1 MPVDQHEH
9 SSQGSANARWQPWR
23 GLARTLTLG
32 VCCVFLAVILCA
44 NTASALNLYHDLFIT
59 LSARPL
65 AMGGAAA
72 AVPDPSSVFSN
83 PAGLAALRNLRLLY
97 NHSTRHFPGSREGGK
112 HEWDQ
117 LDGDTE
123 AVVVP
128 LPLATYAH
136 GFTLADEMGYDF
148 TTHPPGGLCG
158 YPREGLWGTEEY
170 DALALG
176 SGLPAAVGIAL
187 RRNSARF
194 TPAPEDSVTPPWF
207 RTGEGTQW
215 GVLAR
220 VWPGVEYGLSEL
232 KLDYSWV
239 ILATPD
245 ATKADVNQRALP
257 TMNSRLKSKRQG
269 IAIHPCGWL
278 VFASDSV
285 REVYRIDDTQFYGV
299 LHQGSAERASSHRG
313 AELSLGNA
321 AKLRWGDNDGQPT
334 LGLSLALG
342 TLWLNYTEAKG
353 LLPRITGAG
362 DLFKDVHIYGFDW
375 SL

>member
-1 MPVDQHEH
+1 MPANQRKRDTR
-9 SSQGSANARWQPWR
+9 SSAKTGWVSWRSLARMLVLSACGA
-23 GLARTLTLG
+23 GLA
-32 VCCVFLAVILCA
+32 VVLCS
-44 NTASALNLYHDLFIT
+44 NTACALNLYHDLFVT

-97 NHSTRHFPGSREGGK
+97 NHSTRHFPGSREGGSR
-112 HEWDQ
+112 EWDQ

-128 LPLATYAH
+128 LALGTYAH
-136 GFTLADEMGYDF
+136 GFTLADEMGYDY
-148 TTHPPGGLCG
+148 TTHPVGGLCG

-176 SGLPAAVGIAL
+176 GGLPVAVGIAL
-187 RRNSARF
+187 RRNNARF
-194 TPAPEDSVTPPWF
+194 TPAPEDAATPPWF

-215 GVLAR
+215 GVLAL
-220 VWPGVEYGLSEL
+220 VWPGVEYGRSEL
-232 KLDYSWV
+232 KLDYNWV
-239 ILATPD
+239 ILD
-245 ATKADVNQRALP
+245 APRSTAGSAAVRALP
-257 TMNSRLKSKRQG
+257 TMNSRLKTKREG

-285 REVYRIDDTQFYGV
+285 REAYRNDDQQFLGV
-299 LHQGSAERASSHRG
+299 LHHGSAERAGSHRG
-313 AELSLGNA
+313 AELSLGNC
-321 AKLRWGDNDGQPT
+321 AKLRWGDNDGKPT

-353 LLPRITGAG
+353 LLPQITGAG
-362 DLFKDVHIYGFDW
+362 DSFKDVHIYGFDW

>member
-1 MPVDQHEH
+1 M
-9 SSQGSANARWQPWR
+9 RWLVLCAC
-23 GLARTLTLG
+23 GI
-32 VCCVFLAVILCA
+32 CLAVIISS
-44 NTASALNLYHDLFIT
+44 NTAYALNIYHDLFVT

-97 NHSTRHFPGSREGGK
+97 NHSTRHFPGSREGGQR
-112 HEWDQ
+112 EWDQ

-128 LPLATYAH
+128 LALGTYAH
-136 GFTLADEMGYDF
+136 GFTLADEMGYDY
-148 TTHPPGGLCG
+148 TTHPVGNLCG
-158 YPREGLWGTEEY
+158 YPNEGMWGTEEY

-176 SGLPAAVGIAL
+176 PGLPAAVGIAL

-194 TPAPEDSVTPPWF
+194 TPAPEDTATPPWF

-232 KLDYSWV
+232 KLDYDWV
-239 ILATPD
+239 ILAAP
-245 ATKADVNQRALP
+245 AAGAGADKRAL
-257 TMNSRLKSKRQG
+257 TKMGSRLKSKREG

-278 VFASDSV
+278 VFAFDSV
-285 REVYRIDDTQFYGV
+285 RETYRIDDQQFLGV
-299 LHQGSAERASSHRG
+299 LHQGDAERAGSHRG

-334 LGLSLALG
+334 LGLSFALG

-353 LLPRITGAG
+353 LLPQIVGAG
-362 DLFKDVHIYGFDW
+362 DSFKDVHIYGFDW

>member
-1 MPVDQHEH
+1 MPADPHAL
-9 SSQGSANARWQPWR
+9 GSRDIAGARWRAWR
-23 GLARTLTLG
+23 GVAHQLVLSGCGAVLAL
-32 VCCVFLAVILCA
+32 VLCS
-44 NTASALNLYHDLFIT
+44 NTASALNLYHDLFVT

-83 PAGLAALRNLRLLY
+83 PAGLAALRSLRLLY

-148 TTHPPGGLCG
+148 TTHPPGKLCG
-158 YPREGLWGTEEY
+158 YPREGLWGNEEY

-194 TPAPEDSVTPPWF
+194 TPAPEDTTTPPWF
-207 RTGEGTQW
+207 RTGEGMQW

-232 KLDYSWV
+232 KLDYDWV
-239 ILATPD
+239 ILAAPD
-245 ATKADVNQRALP
+245 AAKADANKRALP
-257 TMNSRLKSKRQG
+257 TMNSRLKAKREG

-278 VFASDSV
+278 VLATDSV
-285 REVYRIDDTQFYGV
+285 REAYRIDEQQFLGV
-299 LHQGSAERASSHRG
+299 LHQGDAERASSHRG

-334 LGLSLALG
+334 LGLSFALG

-353 LLPRITGAG
+353 LLPQIVGAG
-362 DLFKDVHIYGFDW
+362 DSFKDVHIYGFDW

>member
-1 MPVDQHEH
+1 MPANQHEH
-9 SSQGSANARWQPWR
+9 GPRNGAGARRAPWR
-23 GLARTLTLG
+23 GLARWLVLSI
-32 VCCVFLAVILCA
+32 CCVCLAVVLGA
-44 NTASALNLYHDLFIT
+44 NTACALNLYHDLFVT

-97 NHSTRHFPGSREGGK
+97 NHSTRHFPGSREGGDR
-112 HEWDQ
+112 EWDQ

-128 LPLATYAH
+128 LALGTYAH

-148 TTHPPGGLCG
+148 TTHPAGGLCG
-158 YPREGLWGTEEY
+158 YPREGLRGTEGY

-176 SGLPAAVGIAL
+176 SGLPVAVGLAL

-207 RTGEGTQW
+207 RTGEGMQW

-232 KLDYSWV
+232 KLDYDWT
-239 ILATPD
+239 ILAAPD
-245 ATKADVNQRALP
+245 AASAANKRALP
-257 TMNSRLKSKRQG
+257 AMNSRLKSKREG
-269 IAIHPCGWL
+269 IAVHPCGWL

-285 REVYRIDDTQFYGV
+285 SEVYRIDDTQFYGV
-299 LHQGSAERASSHRG
+299 LHQGNAERAGSHRG

-334 LGLSLALG
+334 LGLSFALG

-362 DLFKDVHIYGFDW
+362 DSFKDVHIYGFDW